1 MKYTKIIEGIKAE
14 AEKAKTATAAY
25 IAADESNMKY
35 ESTETRW
42 RQYQREQ
49 ITRQQCE
56 QYATERATRRID
68 KETASA
74 IELAKA
80 VEAAPEVEAIE
91 INIHW
96 TRSNGGYNPH
106 AQVKVYTN
114 KGTYTGGGAAYGG
127 NYDKESTAIARALN
141 DIPAA
146 LKIIYD
152 QRHNDINIYGTALYQ
167 AAPEFE
173 GGTGINQLK
182 RILETSGIFEINH
195 TGDKTSDY
203 YYFERSKNNVD

>member
-1 MKYTKIIEGIKAE
+1 MKYNTIIAAIIAE
-14 AEKAKTATAAY
+14 AEKQKSETAAH
-25 IAADESNMKY
+25 IENSAEALQRH
-35 ESTETRW
+35 STETRW

-56 QYATERATRRID
+56 QYATERAARRID
-68 KETASA
+68 KETAAA

-80 VEAAPEVEAIE
+80 VEAAPEVEAIQ

-114 KGTYTGGGAAYGG
+114 KGTYTASGSAYGG
-127 NYDKESTAIARALN
+127 NYDKESAAAMDALN
-141 DIPAA
+141 QIPAA

-152 QRHNDINIYGTALYQ
+152 QRHNNINIYGTALYQ
-167 AAPEFE
+167 AAPKYE
-173 GGTGINQLK
+173 GGTGINQLQ
-182 RILETSGIFEINH
+182 RILEQSGIMRISH
-195 TGDKTSDY
+195 RATATDDY
-203 YYFERSKNNVD
+203 YYFERS